1 MVTWQIRKNELNCT
15 AIIKPMYFILSKVL
29 YILILPFLWVFAMLV
44 YAIFTKNQKRAR
56 KLLIISVVVLYIF
69 GNPLLMRFYSN
80 AWDVEAYNP
89 GNAKF
94 SSIILLGGF
103 VSEGANGSGFFNNSA
118 DRYTEAVKLLKNG
131 TASHL
136 LFTGGNGNLNPSG
149 FREGVFVQSELRKLN
164 IPDTA
169 VLIESNARNTFEN
182 AAFSKALL
190 QKTTLKP
197 PYLLVTSAFHMRR
210 AQLIFKK
217 AGIPVVAYP
226 CDYYKT
232 NRGAISFWDLLPDT
246 VTYGTWNTYIKEL
259 IGYIVAQLK

>member
-1 MVTWQIRKNELNCT
+1 
-15 AIIKPMYFILSKVL
+15 MYFILSKVL
-29 YILILPFLWVFAMLV
+29 YILILPFLWIFGMLV
-44 YAIFTKNQKRAR
+44 YAIFTKKPKRAR
-56 KLLIISVVVLYIF
+56 KLLITSVIILYFF
-69 GNPLLMRFYSN
+69 GNPIPMRLYSN
-80 AWDVEAYNP
+80 MWDIKAYNP
-89 GNAKF
+89 GNNKF

-103 VSEGANGSGFFNNSA
+103 VSEDATGHGFFNNAA
-118 DRYTEAVKLLKNG
+118 DRYTEAVKLLQNG

-136 LFTGGNGNLNPSG
+136 LVTGGNGNLNPSG
-149 FREGVFVQSELRKLN
+149 FREGTFVQGELRKLG
-164 IPDTA
+164 IPDSA

-182 AAFSKALL
+182 AAFSKAIL

-210 AQLIFKK
+210 SLLIFKK

-246 VTYGTWNTYIKEL
+246 VVYGTWNTYIKEL
-259 IGYIVAQLK
+259 IGYIVALLK